1 MRQLPEHIFNSR
13 DKAYKSKYGAIAANQ
28 TVTFRLLLPEQYGG
42 LDLTS
47 ATLVLMSE
55 DGQNNMRLP
64 LQKTTEQWI
73 GSFFWAVNCTP
84 TRPGL
89 YWYSFEFVA
98 GGYTHNIYK
107 GKYSTGYVDAKE
119 DKWQLTVYSGEQVVA
134 NQWKGGIMYQIFPD
148 RFENSGSKK
157 MMPKDSKIVPW
168 RATPEWTADKDTGL
182 WNIDYFGG
190 DLKGIE
196 SKLPYLA
203 SLGVDILYLNPIF
216 EAHSNHRYNTADY
229 EHIDPILGKE
239 EDFIDLCVSA
249 HKLGMKVI
257 LDGVFSHTGDD
268 SIYFNKY
275 GHYPSVG
282 AYQSKDSPYYSWYKF
297 ENWPN
302 QYKSW
307 WGVPILPEIIEETP
321 SYINFI
327 AGEGGV
333 IEKWLELGADG
344 WRLDVADELPDE
356 FIVKIRNRIKA
367 VKPDAILLGEVWE
380 DASNKT
386 AYGIRRKYLLGS
398 ELDSVMNY
406 PFRDAIIG
414 FVAND
419 NAEDFFEQILTITE
433 NYPKQIVDSLMNPL
447 GTHDTV
453 RILTRLAG
461 YDCESLSREDQS
473 ALALTEDEREDA
485 KKLLKIATVL
495 QYTLP
500 GFPSIY
506 YGDEVGL
513 EGGKDPFNRKGFPWY
528 DQDEDLLD
536 FYRKLGDVR
545 KHKSYVF
552 SDALFIPISAAD
564 GVICY
569 ERRKTGQW
577 NDSFGIVVL
586 VNRGDETI
594 NYTLPLDM
602 TDITTVFSSDGVEV
616 ASGLVRLPAKS
627 FVLLENVPVI
637 KKTYRPG
644 SQI

>member
-1 MRQLPEHIFNSR
+1 MPEHIYNSR
-13 DKAYKSKYGAIAANQ
+13 DKAYKSKYGAIAVNE
-28 TVTFRLLLPEQYGG
+28 TVTFRLLLPEQYSG
-42 LDLTS
+42 LELQS
-47 ATLVLMSE
+47 ATLIIMRE
-55 DGQNNMRLP
+55 DGQDNRSFDLK
-64 LQKTTEQWI
+64 KTNDTWL
-73 GSFFWAVNCTP
+73 GSCYWEVSCTP
-84 TRPGL
+84 SVPGL
-89 YWYSFEFVA
+89 YWYHFEFVS
-98 GGYTHNIYK
+98 GGYKHYIYK
-107 GKYSTGYVDAKE
+107 GKYSNGYVDAAE

-134 NQWKGGIMYQIFPD
+134 NQWKGSIMYQIFPD
-148 RFENSGSKK
+148 RFYNSGSKK

-168 RATPEWTADKDTGL
+168 NATPAWTPDEETNL

-196 SKLPYLA
+196 SQLSYIA
-203 SLGVDILYLNPIF
+203 SLGVDIIYLNPIF

-229 EHIDPILGKE
+229 KHIDPILGKE
-239 EDFIDLCVSA
+239 EDFIDLCVAA
-249 HKLGMKVI
+249 HKFGIKVI

-275 GHYPSVG
+275 NHYSSVG
-282 AYQSKDSPYYSWYKF
+282 AFQSKDSPYYSWYKF

-307 WGVPILPEIIEETP
+307 WGIPLLPEIIEETP
-321 SYINFI
+321 SYVDFI

-333 IEKWLELGADG
+333 IEKWLLLGADG

-356 FIVKIRNRIKA
+356 FIMKIRNRIKA
-367 VKPDAILLGEVWE
+367 VKPDALLLGEVWE

-386 AYGIRRKYLLGS
+386 SYGVRRKYLLGS

-406 PFRDAIIG
+406 PFKEAIIDYI
-414 FVAND
+414 VND
-419 NAEDFFEQILTITE
+419 DAENFFEQILTITE

-453 RILTRLAG
+453 RILTRLSG
-461 YDCESLSREDQS
+461 YDCENMDRDQQANLILSKE
-473 ALALTEDEREDA
+473 EREDA
-485 KKLLKIATVL
+485 KKLLKIAAVL

-513 EGGKDPFNRKGFPWY
+513 DGGKDPFNRKTFPW
-528 DQDEDLLD
+528 QNKDEELLS
-536 FYRKLGDVR
+536 FYRALGNVR

-552 SDALFIPISAAD
+552 ADAEFVPISAAD

-577 NDSFGIVVL
+577 DDSFSIIVL
-586 VNRGDETI
+586 VNRGDSTV
-594 NYTLPLDM
+594 NYSLPDDVR
-602 TDITTVFSSDGVEV
+602 DITNIFSSDGVEV
-616 ASGLVRLPAKS
+616 AGDLIRLPAKS
-627 FVLLENVPVI
+627 YILLENVPVI
-637 KKTYRPG
+637 KKQYRPG